1 MGEMVGSSSHQSYS
15 ALLDFLNKSYTL
27 ARVVQRSRHISCYW
41 TTRRAVFRAGN
52 DSGEFFWDLL
62 VVS

>member
-27 ARVVQRSRHISCYW
+27 ARVAQRSS
-41 TTRRAVFRAGN
+41 V
-52 DSGEFFWDLL
+52 LL
-62 VVS
+62 DNQEGSFQGWE